1 MVKKLHANF
10 SRTYCTAE
18 NFNISPMP
26 RIDSYTLIS
35 AGFVKSSAAGQGLSP
50 SLIAATIC
58 SLQTRS
64 G

>member
-1 MVKKLHANF
+1 MKKLQANF
-10 SRTYCTAE
+10 SRTCCTTE
-18 NFNISPMP
+18 DFNIYLVPG
-26 RIDSYTLIS
+26 IDSYSLIS
-35 AGFVKSSAAGQGLSP
+35 AGFVKSSAAGQGLIP